1 MSACAQ
7 TREGSL
13 CLNRLSLVVRTTGD
27 PRALT
32 RAIEGQIY
40 GVDRD
45 QPITDVRTMDERVA
59 LALAPQRFQLTLI
72 GTFAAIAL
80 ILAATGVYGVMSYL
94 VMLRTPEIGIRV
106 ALGARPEQVRGLV
119 VGESLLLV
127 GVSIAT
133 GLAGAWALTRYVR
146 SMLYGVTALDGLTFT
161 ITPLI
166 LAALVVMAALGPA
179 HRAAEVDPMVALR
192 DE

>member
-1 MSACAQ
+1 M
-7 TREGSL
+7 
-13 CLNRLSLVVRTTGD
+13 
-27 PRALT
+27 
-32 RAIEGQIY
+32 
-40 GVDRD
+40 DRD

-80 ILAATGVYGVMSYL
+80 ILAATGVYGVISYL
-94 VMLRTPEIGIRV
+94 VTLRTPEIGIRV